1 MTPEDFLNTVRP
13 HVPALLSMAAIVA
26 AVVFGNRLIRL
37 RSEARVIHNRLQQQ
51 LLQAGICT
59 IGAVLFILAL
69 PIADQMKGQL
79 LTLAG
84 LLGSAVIGLSST
96 TFVGNAMA
104 GLMLS
109 ALGNLRPGDYLK
121 VGEHFGRISDRGLFH
136 TEIQTE
142 DRRLTSLPNL
152 YLVTNPIEVVP
163 ASRTIVA
170 ACVSLGYDI
179 SRTRIELAL
188 TQAASSIGLKDPFVQ
203 IKDLGDYAVTY
214 RAAGVLEDVRS
225 LISSH
230 SALRAAML
238 DALHNAELE
247 IVSPAFE
254 NQRSFAA
261 DRRFLP
267 DPGEVQ
273 ELPERL
279 DLEAIVFDKADLAV
293 TIERLS
299 EKLEKLEAELETLEA
314 KLQVEDEPSAVEVL
328 EHRVERK
335 ANLVESYRRAI
346 REREHERS
354 KL

>member
-37 RSEARVIHNRLQQQ
+37 RSEARVIHDRLQQQ
-51 LLQAGICT
+51 VLQAGICT

-69 PIADQMKGQL
+69 PISDQMKGQL

-142 DRRLTSLPNL
+142 DRRLTSLPN
-152 YLVTNPIEVVP
+152 LVTNPIEVVP

-261 DRRFLP
+261 DRTFLP
-267 DPGEVQ
+267 DPWDVQ

-279 DLEAIVFDKADLAV
+279 GLEAIVFDKADLAV

-299 EKLEKLEAELETLEA
+299 EKLEKLEEELETLQA

-335 ANLVESYRRAI
+335 ADLVESYRRAI
-346 REREHERS
+346 REREHERT

>member
-1 MTPEDFLNTVRP
+1 MTPEDFLNTVTP

-37 RSEARVIHNRLQQQ
+37 RSEARVIHNHLQQQ
-51 LLQAGICT
+51 LLQAGLSA

-69 PIADQMKGQL
+69 PIADEMKSQL
-79 LTLAG
+79 LT
-84 LLGSAVIGLSST
+84 LGSAVIGLSST

-203 IKDLGDYAVTY
+203 IKDLGDFAVTY

-238 DALHNAELE
+238 DALHEAKLE

-267 DPGEVQ
+267 DPREIQ
-273 ELPERL
+273 ELPEQL
-279 DLEAIVFDKADLAV
+279 GLEAIVFDKADLAV
-293 TIERLS
+293 TIERLG
-299 EKLEKLEAELETLEA
+299 EKLEKLEAELETLQA
-314 KLQVEDEPSAVEVL
+314 KLQVEDEPSAVEAL

-346 REREHERS
+346 REREHERT